1 VVLVKTV
8 KVSAKGQITLPVE
21 ALRAMK
27 ARKGTELLLVQ
38 QGDHLVLVRAGDVG
52 KRVLDE
58 LGGFEAL
65 AAPAFADLWD
75 NPADEVW
82 DEA

>member
-1 VVLVKTV
+1 MIVKTV
-8 KVSAKGQITLPVE
+8 KVSAKGQITLPAD
-21 ALRAMK
+21 ALRAMR

-38 QGDHLVLVRAGDVG
+38 EGDKLVLLRAEDLGRRLV
-52 KRVLDE
+52 DE
-58 LGGFEAL
+58 LGGWEAL
-65 AAPAFADLWD
+65 AAPAFAELWD